1 MPLTIAVGGKGGVGK
16 TTLSGLIIRYL
27 LDAGKT
33 PILAVDA
40 DANSNLNE
48 ILGVSINKTDGSLR
62 TNGSVRT
69 IGSLREE
76 VLNEIKNL
84 PLGVFKENYL
94 EYKIQEAIIEEKGYD
109 LLVMGRSEGPRCYC
123 YANTVLRK
131 YMDIIASNYK
141 YIVMD
146 NAAGLE
152 HLSRGTTRDV
162 DVLFIVSDPTI
173 RGIRTAGRIKT
184 LIQELKLS
192 IEKVFLIVN
201 RVKNGLDEGI
211 VEEIKNQQL
220 ELAGIIPEDSQVFD
234 YDVRCS
240 PIFALPKENKAFA
253 AVSEILEKQ
262 SQLY

>member
-1 MPLTIAVGGKGGVGK
+1 MPWTIAVGGKGGVGK
-16 TTLSGLIIRYL
+16 TTITGLIIRYL
-27 LDAGKT
+27 LEKGKT

-40 DANSNLNE
+40 DANPNLNE
-48 ILGVSINKTDGSLR
+48 ILGVTIDKTDGSL
-62 TNGSVRT
+62 RT

-94 EYKIQEAIIEEKGYD
+94 EYKIQEAVIEEKGYD
-109 LLVMGRSEGPRCYC
+109 LLVMGRSEGPKCYC

-131 YMDIIASNYK
+131 YMDIIASNYN

-162 DVLFIVSDPTI
+162 DVLFIISDPTI
-173 RGIRTAGRIKT
+173 RGIRTAGRIKQ
-184 LIQELKLS
+184 LVHELKLS

-201 RVKNGLDEGI
+201 RVKNGLDEGLLN
-211 VEEIKNQQL
+211 EIKNQQL
-220 ELAGIIPEDSQVFD
+220 ELAGTIPEDSQVFD
-234 YDVRCS
+234 EDVRCS
-240 PIFALPKENKAFA
+240 PIFALPKENKAFE
-253 AVSEILEKQ
+253 AVGKILERQIQTVSIK
-262 SQLY
+262 

>member
-1 MPLTIAVGGKGGVGK
+1 MSWTIAVGGKGGVGK
-16 TTLSGLIIRYL
+16 TTITGLIIRYL
-27 LDAGKT
+27 LEKGKT

-48 ILGVSINKTDGSLR
+48 ILGVSIDKTDGSL
-62 TNGSVRT
+62 RT

-94 EYKIQEAIIEEKGYD
+94 EYKIQEALVEQKGYD
-109 LLVMGRSEGPRCYC
+109 LLVMGRTEGPKCYC
-123 YANTVLRK
+123 YANTILRK
-131 YMDIIASNYK
+131 YMDVIASNYN

-173 RGIRTAGRIKT
+173 RGIRTAGRIKQ

-211 VEEIKNQQL
+211 RGEIKNQHL
-220 ELAGIIPEDSQVFD
+220 ELAGTIPEDSQVFD
-234 YDVRCS
+234 EDVRCS
-240 PIFALPKENKAFA
+240 PIFALPKENKAFTA
-253 AVSEILEKQ
+253 ISEILDRQ
-262 SQLY
+262 IQTV

>member
-1 MPLTIAVGGKGGVGK
+1 MPWTIAVGGKGGVGK
-16 TTLSGLIIRYL
+16 TTISGLIIRYL
-27 LDAGKT
+27 LDVGKT

-48 ILGVSINKTDGSLR
+48 ILGVAIDK
-62 TNGSVRT
+62 T

-94 EYKIQEAIIEEKGYD
+94 EYKIQEALVEEKGYD
-109 LLVMGRSEGPRCYC
+109 LLVMGRTEGPKCYC
-123 YANTVLRK
+123 YANTILRK
-131 YMDIIASNYK
+131 YMDVIASNYN

-173 RGIRTAGRIKT
+173 RGVRTAGRIKT

-192 IEKVFLIVN
+192 IEKVYLLIN
-201 RVKNGLDEGI
+201 RVKNGLDEGLLN
-211 VEEIKNQQL
+211 EIKNQEI
-220 ELAGIIPEDSQVFD
+220 ELAGTIPEDSQVLD
-234 YDVRCS
+234 EDVRCS
-240 PIFALPKENKAFA
+240 PIFALPKENKVVV
-253 AVSEILEKQ
+253 AVGEILKKTMEKFRC
-262 SQLY
+262 

>member
-1 MPLTIAVGGKGGVGK
+1 MSLTIAVGGKGGVGK
-16 TTLSGLIIRYL
+16 TTITGLIIRYL
-27 LDAGKT
+27 LEKGKT

-48 ILGVSINKTDGSLR
+48 ILGVTIDK
-62 TNGSVRT
+62 TNGSLRT

-94 EYKIQEAIIEEKGYD
+94 EYKIQEALVEEKGYD
-109 LLVMGRSEGPRCYC
+109 LLVMGRTEGPKCYC
-123 YANTVLRK
+123 YANTILRK
-131 YMDIIASNYK
+131 YMDVIASNYN

-162 DVLFIVSDPTI
+162 DVLFIISDPTI
-173 RGIRTAGRIKT
+173 RGIRTAGRIKQ
-184 LIQELKLS
+184 LIYELNLS

-201 RVKNGLDEGI
+201 RVKNGLDEGLWD
-211 VEEIKNQQL
+211 EIKNQHL
-220 ELAGIIPEDSQVFD
+220 ELAGTIPEDKQVLD
-234 YDVRCS
+234 EDVRCS
-240 PIFALPKENKAFA
+240 PIFALPRENKAVEA
-253 AVSEILEKQ
+253 LSKILERQ
-262 SQLY
+262 S